1 MSFYDED
8 GFQGS
13 EPQVFAG
20 DRSQAESFMTQ
31 WYLYTIVNDFDM
43 FMTPC
48 KVAMIFLTY
57 IKGPLVNTWVHQQIQ
72 FLREELAQG
81 ADEHALAR
89 EIKRRFNIK
98 FMDNLQ
104 QERARATL
112 RAGVFM
118 EGYEVDEYVATFE
131 ELIRHAG
138 YEYSTP
144 QTIDKFTEGIPFALM
159 EKCMTYDRPTT
170 YEEWRTSLEK
180 RVQLQVHM
188 EASRP
193 ELSLRHRRSF
203 SPVPSLEY
211 EDDSEPEEVEEYLE
225 EMPPQE
231 PIGYGEEY
239 DEAAYDAPPA
249 PDEEE
254 YTIPEDAFEEEP
266 QVLRPSPQERRQK
279 KPKKQVRF
287 NERIKEWSP
296 PAEAREE
303 YFTPQDLEAPPPP
316 PLPTLWSQQVE
327 AARQELAN
335 PSTWGHY
342 QFHPEA
348 MDTSARGRV
357 RMMR

>member
-170 YEEWRTSLEK
+170 YEEWKTSLEK

-188 EASRP
+188 CYDHALLVTGYDVL
-193 ELSLRHRRSF
+193 LSTLQGNLSF
-203 SPVPSLEY
+203 STSSISSFASTHAGPDCFSLF
-211 EDDSEPEEVEEYLE
+211 D
-225 EMPPQE
+225 
-231 PIGYGEEY
+231 
-239 DEAAYDAPPA
+239 
-249 PDEEE
+249 
-254 YTIPEDAFEEEP
+254 
-266 QVLRPSPQERRQK
+266 LRPHHVASSDSCFRPHHVHCLMDSLVPCYLYPISP
-279 KPKKQVRF
+279 
-287 NERIKEWSP
+287 
-296 PAEAREE
+296 
-303 YFTPQDLEAPPPP
+303 
-316 PLPTLWSQQVE
+316 
-327 AARQELAN
+327 
-335 PSTWGHY
+335 
-342 QFHPEA
+342 
-348 MDTSARGRV
+348 
-357 RMMR
+357 